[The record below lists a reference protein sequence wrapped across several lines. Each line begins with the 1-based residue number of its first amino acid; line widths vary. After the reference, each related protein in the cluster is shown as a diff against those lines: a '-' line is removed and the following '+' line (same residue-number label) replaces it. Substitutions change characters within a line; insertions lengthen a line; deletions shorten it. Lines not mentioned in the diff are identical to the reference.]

1 MVLCARDAVV
11 EQPAQMLRAACGR
24 MWPKHDDVLKLAVL
38 GALNRH
44 DKMTAL
50 LPETQT
56 RTVAHGILHERGDL
70 RGCEGC
76 LPVRAAQ
83 AVHAVEGLRD
93 WRVSGQRREKRA
105 KVGAG
110 CRFRQR
116 YIDQQG
122 VGFFVVV
129 AIPCM

>member
-24 MWPKHDDVLKLAVL
+24 MWPKHDDVRKLAVL

-56 RTVAHGILHERGDL
+56 RTVAHGILHELFDL
-70 RGCEGC
+70 RGGEGR
-76 LPVRAAQ
+76 LPVRPAQ
-83 AVHAVEGLRD
+83 AVDAAENLRD
-93 WRVSGQRREKRA
+93 RRVCGQR
-105 KVGAG
+105 
-110 CRFRQR
+110 C
-116 YIDQQG
+116 
-122 VGFFVVV
+122 
-129 AIPCM
+129 